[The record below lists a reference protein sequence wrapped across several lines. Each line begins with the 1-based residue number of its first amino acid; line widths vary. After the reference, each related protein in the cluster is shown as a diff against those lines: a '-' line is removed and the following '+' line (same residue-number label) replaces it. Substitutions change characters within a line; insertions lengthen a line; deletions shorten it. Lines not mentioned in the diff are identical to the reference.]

1 MPKGTQKKLD
11 EFDTE
16 ANALVTSRCRF
27 RMVRRKRN
35 YVIRVLNYKPVWNI
49 VMCPVLLNQS

>member
-1 MPKGTQKKLD
+1 MQKGSQKKLD
-11 EFDTE
+11 EFDTV

-35 YVIRVLNYKPVWNI
+35 YVIRGLDDKPAWNI
-49 VMCPVLLNQS
+49 VIHY